1 MALEKA
7 VDMATHIEGQVP
19 HPVHRQAKSGCM
31 QNRVPSGRLT
41 CEEPRGVLIGPLVTV
56 HTQGFTQACRPALM
70 DRNNVFLVVPLLGCH
85 LSLKPSQPLAS
96 CFCFPTPEGV
106 ILEEHK
112 DSMLQE
118 LFPAFSSAP
127 VHPLSSPSGLPAF
140 LILGP
145 ACTAGIYPCILRSC
159 LGNL

>member
-1 MALEKA
+1 
-7 VDMATHIEGQVP
+7 
-19 HPVHRQAKSGCM
+19 
-31 QNRVPSGRLT
+31 
-41 CEEPRGVLIGPLVTV
+41 
-56 HTQGFTQACRPALM
+56 M
-70 DRNNVFLVVPLLGCH
+70 DRNNVFLVVPLLGYH
-85 LSLKPSQPLAS
+85 LSLKPAQPLAS

-118 LFPAFSSAP
+118 PLPAFSSAP
-127 VHPLSSPSGLPAF
+127 IHPLSSPSGLSTF

-159 LGNL
+159 LGNFSIPVPSSLPTPAPKANTAYPTSYSTTTTPSKSRSESANMPTNMSSPDPRICRKGPNSG